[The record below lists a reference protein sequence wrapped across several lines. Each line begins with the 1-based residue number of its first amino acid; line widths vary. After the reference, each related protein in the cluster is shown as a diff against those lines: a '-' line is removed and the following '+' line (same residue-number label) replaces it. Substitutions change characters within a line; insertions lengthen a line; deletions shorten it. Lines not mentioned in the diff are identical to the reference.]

1 MFQNDHFVPYIFE
14 RCVDVRVPHVC
25 SSGKKIPIGCIDEQ
39 GIPHSYIL
47 LNRVVNCCFSGVEHQ
62 LQFISCACEPLP
74 LTLVRARLWPGSAQF
89 LRYAFTFGLLD
100 WAEALLLECHVA
112 MKDFCTALYF
122 KCPFQQPQVKLIV
135 FMHKNAARFFL
146 VEKGHVSLVDRFL

>member
-1 MFQNDHFVPYIFE
+1 MTVVFQNDHFVPYIFE

-25 SSGKKIPIGCIDEQ
+25 SSGKKFPLGA
-39 GIPHSYIL
+39 YIL

-89 LRYAFTFGLLD
+89 PRYAFTFGLLD
-100 WAEALLLECHVA
+100 WAEALLLECQVA

-135 FMHKNAARFFL
+135 FIHKNAAFFL
-146 VEKGHVSLVDRFL
+146 